1 MTKRVIIF
9 SLIFLFFLLPVSVS
23 ASEVY
28 EVDADVLMVRE
39 GPSSDS
45 AVIGKLK
52 QGDHVSVFEESY
64 GWYQTYFGG
73 QKGWVASQYV
83 IGKKDANTENETAQ
97 DEEITIT
104 KQNVRIRSG
113 PGTTY
118 RMIGSASHGDTYH
131 LVETSKNWVK
141 VERLNGSTGWIA
153 SWLTN
158 KQATP
163 PSTET
168 EVQPPVSN
176 QQRTEELEGKTI
188 ILDPG
193 HGGIDPGAIGV
204 GDVFEKD
211 LTLQVADDI
220 ATALR
225 NAGAHV
231 LLTRSDDRYVSLQQ
245 RVQISN
251 AYNTDLFLSL
261 HFNAMSSSA
270 INGTSV
276 HYYDETSRQ
285 LAYQMQSDVSD
296 YTGLMNR
303 GVMQDGYYVLRNNQ
317 HQALLLEL
325 GFITNPHDLLTIQ
338 TEDYQVGLA
347 QGITQGLV
355 EYFQ

>member
-1 MTKRVIIF
+1 MTRRAIIL
-9 SLIFLFFLLPVSVS
+9 SLFFLFFLLPVSVS
-23 ASEVY
+23 ANDVY

-45 AVIGKLK
+45 DIIGKLK
-52 QGDHVSVFEESY
+52 HGDRVSVFNESY

-73 QKGWVASQYV
+73 EKGWVASQYLV
-83 IGKKDANTENETAQ
+83 GTTDSNSENVDTN
-97 DEEITIT
+97 EEINIT
-104 KQNVRIRSG
+104 KENVRIRSG
-113 PGTTY
+113 PGTNY
-118 RMIGSASHGDTYH
+118 RMIGSASLGDTYP
-131 LVETSKNWVK
+131 LVETSGNWVK
-141 VERLNGSTGWIA
+141 VELFSGNSGWIA
-153 SWLTN
+153 SWLTS
-158 KQATP
+158 KQTGSSSAESKDT
-163 PSTET
+163 
-168 EVQPPVSN
+168 VSN
-176 QQRTEELEGKTI
+176 QSSDQAKGDLQGKTI

-193 HGGIDPGAIGV
+193 HGGIDPGAIGM
-204 GDVFEKD
+204 GGVFEKD

-245 RVQISN
+245 RVHISN

-261 HFNAMSSSA
+261 HFNAMNSSA

-276 HYYDETSRQ
+276 HYYGEDSRQ
-285 LAYQMQSDVSD
+285 LAYQMQNDVSD
-296 YTGLMNR
+296 HAGLTNR

-338 TEDYQVGLA
+338 TQDYQVGLA
-347 QGITQGLV
+347 KGITQGLV
-355 EYFQ
+355 EYLQ